1 MRWMKNYKKVWQH
14 LHDLKLTDQQEQYL
28 LRQITA
34 PSTTRKQSSTTMW
47 RIPSVALLFVVVLSI
62 LLLSF
67 IQEPTIAPRSTD
79 STKMI
84 DRIYVKENKNTESFL
99 PKDSCLYVPQQ
110 CYLDKKRLVQL
121 HEKMKGASPISITSG
136 QWENNDYFASYDLFM
151 LYTDGSQEKWK
162 VLNNDILFNVET
174 QQAFLIEES
183 MDSLIYFYDDER
195 STKLIIG
202 NIFIFLTRFI
212 LWVAK
217 KRIPHT
223 ERRFFAATVEHA
235 IANFIML
242 LLFGSISFG
251 IYLVQ
256 HAIHATVIY
265 SFFLLYSIMQIY
277 YRKKAG
283 EPHGFLIAS
292 AFVQLCLA
300 VAFTSLY
307 LALNVYF

>member
-1 MRWMKNYKKVWQH
+1 MKNYKKGWQH

-34 PSTTRKQSSTTMW
+34 PSSTRKKSSTTMW

-67 IQEPTIAPRSTD
+67 IQEPTTAPRSTD

-84 DRIYVKENKNTESFL
+84 DRIYVKDNKNTESFL
-99 PKDSCLYVPQQ
+99 PKGTCLYVPQQ
-110 CYLDKKRLVQL
+110 CYLDKKRLTQL
-121 HEKMKGASPISITSG
+121 QEKMKEASPISITSG
-136 QWENNDYFASYDLFM
+136 QWESNDYFTPYDLFI

-183 MDSLIYFYDDER
+183 MDSLIYFYDDKR

-202 NIFIFLTRFI
+202 NIFIFLTHFI
-212 LWVAK
+212 LWIAK
-217 KRIPHT
+217 KRMPHT
-223 ERRFFAATVEHA
+223 ERRFFAVTVEHA
-235 IANFIML
+235 IANLIML
-242 LLFGSISFG
+242 LLFGGILFS

-256 HAIHATVIY
+256 HTIHATIIY
-265 SFFLLYSIMQIY
+265 SFFLLYSIMQIL

-283 EPHGFLIAS
+283 EPHDFLIAS

-300 VAFTSLY
+300 IAFTSLY

>member
-1 MRWMKNYKKVWQH
+1 MRWMKNYKKGWQH

-34 PSTTRKQSSTTMW
+34 PSSTRKKSSTTMW

-67 IQEPTIAPRSTD
+67 IQEPTTAPRSTD

-84 DRIYVKENKNTESFL
+84 DRIYVKDNKNTESFL
-99 PKDSCLYVPQQ
+99 PKGTCLYVPQQ
-110 CYLDKKRLVQL
+110 CYLDNKRLTQL
-121 HEKMKGASPISITSG
+121 QEKMKEASPISITSG
-136 QWENNDYFASYDLFM
+136 QWESNDYFTPYDLFI

-183 MDSLIYFYDDER
+183 MDSLIYFYDDKR

-202 NIFIFLTRFI
+202 NIFIFLTHFI
-212 LWVAK
+212 LWIAK
-217 KRIPHT
+217 KRMPHT

-235 IANFIML
+235 IANLIML
-242 LLFGSISFG
+242 LLFGGILFS

-256 HAIHATVIY
+256 HTIHATIIY
-265 SFFLLYSIMQIY
+265 SFFLLYSIMQIL

-300 VAFTSLY
+300 IAFTSLY